1 MCMGLMLVEVSAEGE
16 KEHKVEATCSVVL
29 MPGSLLVF
37 KDSAYT
43 GEFSGFQTMFLC
55 VGF

>member
-1 MCMGLMLVEVSAEGE
+1 MPAEKSHEEAQTKEGE
-16 KEHKVEATCSVVL
+16 KEHRAESTCSLVL

-43 GEFSGFQTMFLC
+43 GIFTGFVLGTGLT
-55 VGF
+55 

>member
-1 MCMGLMLVEVSAEGE
+1 MVEVSAEKSHEEPKEGE
-16 KEHKVEATCSVVL
+16 KEHRVESTCSLVL

-43 GEFSGFQTMFLC
+43 GKLRGFVLGTGLT
-55 VGF
+55 